1 MIQILDGLWLNS
13 LIGLG
18 IIVLITLI
26 DLGLVKRQ
34 TSVVMFLNQATFSGI
49 SILFGWPCIIYS
61 VLCFALIIVVRYRHR
76 YVFDEPLFD
85 YSQRIFSLSA
95 IFNKLKSTKKDE
107 IIIGRI
113 TPVNKAEIKHNQ
125 RAIAVNDTLL
135 SGATLITGS
144 TGSGKTTGMK
154 SIMKQAIHQGKPVV
168 FVDYKGEV
176 DILDDLE
183 AYCNQLNIPYY
194 EFSARRCTFC
204 YDPLV
209 NLNETGRVEALMNT
223 RRWSADGADEH
234 YKTSTQLVLQNVIHA
249 YDEYRAKTN
258 DTKNYLIG
266 LRDFTYRYK
275 PESNERD
282 GFNTLV
288 KQLEILLSSKSYEM
302 FKEDKEIF
310 SFEREAPFVICF
322 SFISANKA
330 LANSLSSFIFQD
342 IMDRGTRKHYNPKM
356 LLCIDE
362 FGTLDSSTL
371 IKDLLEKGR
380 SGGCQTIF
388 SILDINQI
396 AMNAGE
402 YFVNAILGTINSFI
416 IYAGATQTTA
426 DLLAGVQKYDN
437 KGYSIMDL
445 RKPYRGKPPTAL
457 MISKYPIL
465 SKRGNQEIYK
475 IIPYIFKNTGA
486 PVKPKKRVVKVSKN
500 VEYEDTLEEA
510 QQKQAAIF
518 EASQSVPDDISDNVT
533 MLNGVPIDVTPESL
547 ITPGESEY
555 DPDKPTIISNIDDFI

>member
-26 DLGLVKRQ
+26 DLGLIKRQ
-34 TSVVMFLNQATFSGI
+34 TSVVMFLNQATFSAI

-61 VLCFALIIVVRYRHR
+61 AVCFIIVLIFRYRHR
-76 YVFDEPLFD
+76 YVFDEALFD
-85 YSQRIFSLSA
+85 YNQRIFSLSA
-95 IFNKLKSTKKDE
+95 LFNKIRSNKKDE

-113 TPVNKAEIKHNQ
+113 MPVNKNEIKHNQ

-168 FVDYKGEV
+168 FVDYKGEI

-183 AYCNQLNIPYY
+183 KYCNQLDIPYY

-258 DTKNYLIG
+258 DNKNYLVG

-288 KQLEILLSSKSYEM
+288 KQLEILLSSRAQDMLKD
-302 FKEDKEIF
+302 DKEIF
-310 SFEREAPFVICF
+310 SFERETPFVICF

-380 SGGCQTIF
+380 SGGCQTMF

-445 RKPYRGKPPTAL
+445 KKPYKGKPPTAL

-475 IIPYIFKNTGA
+475 IIPYIFKTKGA
-486 PVKPKKRVVKVSKN
+486 KPKKQPKMIINKSI
-500 VEYEDTLEEA
+500 EYEDTLEEA
-510 QQKQAAIF
+510 QRKQEAAYQ
-518 EASQSVPDDISDNVT
+518 ASLNHPDDISDNAT
-533 MLNGVPIDVTPESL
+533 MLNGIPIDIKPDSLTTPDE
-547 ITPGESEY
+547 TRY
-555 DPDKPTIISNIDDFI
+555 DPEQPTIISNIDDFI